1 MEILFSRSDKR
12 HVWDIKNLLL
22 RHDLPTSVNHR
33 VILPFREGYIS
44 MKLCKNKTLKN
55 FQIYSKPLFKREN
68 HLGEVVVT
76 AV

>member
-1 MEILFSRSDKR
+1 MGILFSGSDKR
-12 HVWDIKNLLL
+12 HIWDIKNLRL

-44 MKLCKNKTLKN
+44 MKLRKNKT
-55 FQIYSKPLFKREN
+55 QIYSKPLLKTEN
-68 HLGEVVVT
+68 RLGEVVIP